1 MKSTKR
7 ILENGLILERREAY
21 FMQKCLY
28 CGAEISEEERFCGEC
43 GMPIRESAAAN
54 SRNHPAPEPTNR
66 RIDSI
71 LVLGMSIAL
80 GLFAVFFAAALLFGG
95 KGNDREAEQV
105 QELTRWDGDSM
116 VAGSD
121 SAGPASL
128 QITKSGATKQDTA
141 DKQDQS
147 GQDDSKQQEDE
158 PKSKELVNTY
168 RLVKQDCTWTEAKAY
183 CESCDAHL
191 ATITSEAEYKK
202 ICDMLGDTELVYL
215 WMGATSDHDGTWKT
229 WITGESWT
237 YENWYPGEP
246 SGKDTDGTTEDYL
259 CMWRVGDGD
268 WTFNDMRN
276 DLISVLPTTAGKIGF
291 IMEFEADE

>member
-1 MKSTKR
+1 MKPTESSP
-7 ILENGLILERREAY
+7 ENGLILERREAY

-54 SRNHPAPEPTNR
+54 LRNDPDPEPTNR

-95 KGNDREAEQV
+95 KGSARQPAQV
-105 QELTRWDGDSM
+105 QELTRWDGSSA

-121 SAGPASL
+121 SVGPESL

-141 DKQDQS
+141 DKQDPS
-147 GQDDSKQQEDE
+147 GQDDSKQED
-158 PKSKELVNTY
+158 KTKDKETGNTY

-183 CESCDAHL
+183 CESFDAHL

-202 ICDMLGDTELVYL
+202 ICNMLGDTELVYL
-215 WMGATSDHDGTWKT
+215 WLGATSDQNSTWKT
-229 WITGESWT
+229 WITGEAWT

-259 CMWRVGDGD
+259 CMWKVGDGD